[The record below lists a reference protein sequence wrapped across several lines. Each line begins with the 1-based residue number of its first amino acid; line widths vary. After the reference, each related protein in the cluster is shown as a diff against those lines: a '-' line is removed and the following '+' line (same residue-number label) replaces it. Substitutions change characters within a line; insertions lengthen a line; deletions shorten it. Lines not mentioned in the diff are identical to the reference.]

1 MKKSTYSAFTLI
13 ELLVGIIIVI
23 IIILWISKI
32 DFNKI
37 WDKQELDKKIIQIIS
52 QIETIRNN
60 SLLWKWIWTNLNVPE
75 KYEVHFWNTWSWN
88 IKIYYNTWW
97 TDTEYIL
104 DKKITFWN
112 NYEYISKLNCMKANT
127 ARDIVQDEDSD
138 DDIKN
143 WTWIIIFNWW
153 NVSLSWACDDPLAKV
168 FQVEVTKKTFKRK
181 FQINTINWLIE
192 IVK

>member
-1 MKKSTYSAFTLI
+1 MKKSNYSAFTLI
-13 ELLVGIIIVI
+13 ELLVGIIIVT
-23 IIILWISKI
+23 IIILWIGKI
-32 DFNKI
+32 NFNKI
-37 WDKQELDKKIIQIIS
+37 WDKQKLDKKIIQIIS

-60 SLLWKWIWTNLNVPE
+60 SLLWKWIWTNLDVPE

-97 TDTEYIL
+97 VDTEYIF
-104 DKKITFWN
+104 DKKINFWN

-127 ARDIVQDEDSD
+127 DREVVPDENFD
-138 DDIKN
+138 DDIQS
-143 WTWIIIFNWW
+143 WTWIIIFEWW
-153 NVSLSWACDDPLAKV
+153 NISLSWACDKPVAKV
-168 FQVEVTKKTFKRK
+168 FQVEITKKTFKRK